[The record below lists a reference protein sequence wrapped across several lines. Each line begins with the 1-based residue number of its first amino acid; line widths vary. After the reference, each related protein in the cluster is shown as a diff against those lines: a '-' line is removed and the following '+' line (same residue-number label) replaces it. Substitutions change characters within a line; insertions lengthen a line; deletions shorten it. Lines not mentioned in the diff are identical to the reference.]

1 MNAVRSRRFR
11 FKFMALAPL
20 LAAVALTSWAFASP
34 VGSSPDDDFHLA
46 STWCATGNVAHECQA
61 VSDQG
66 KRAVPGALIQGR
78 CFAGK
83 GELSAACL
91 STSPHNTQNGLV
103 ATNRVNLRGF
113 YPPLYYLSMHLFVTS
128 NIAVSVVLMRIVNIL
143 LFVGLATAIYVLLPA
158 RRRLSL
164 VWGLAMTL
172 VPLGLFLVASNNPSG
187 WAAISAGTLW
197 ISLVGY
203 FESSGARKA
212 GLGTVAAVATVLGAG
227 ARADSAVYA
236 VVAVVVAVL
245 LTGRLN
251 RRWLVSA
258 ILPLVL
264 AVMAAVFYLS
274 AKQSSVALSGIPDRG
289 ATHQI
294 PWHNLL
300 FTDFL
305 NVPYLWAGVF
315 GSWELG
321 WLDTPMPA
329 IVWVGGLGAFVALAL
344 AGLASQSTRKLL
356 AMAMVLGALWLIPTY
371 TLVQSGVVVG
381 TVVQPRYILPLVI
394 MLGGIAL
401 LQVDEPAFTL
411 SKAQVVILV
420 SMLSVANA
428 AALHFNMRR
437 YITGTTVT
445 GWDLNTAAQW
455 WWNIPFSPMM
465 VWAVGSLSFAAFLVV
480 IAVGTMRVRAAAV
493 VPHPQAAPTTAA
505 HRAGGPPWH
514 HRFHRDVSA
523 GQAVTR

>member
-66 KRAVPGALIQGR
+66 KRAVPGALIKGR

-91 STSPHNTQNGLV
+91 STSPHKTQNGLV

-158 RRRLSL
+158 HRRLSL

-212 GLGTVAAVATVLGAG
+212 GLGAVAAVSTVLGAG

-264 AVMAAVFYLS
+264 AAMAVVLLLS
-274 AKQSSVALSGIPDRG
+274 ASQSGVPASGLHSDPRQALSW
-289 ATHQI
+289 HQ
-294 PWHNLL
+294 LL
-300 FTDFL
+300 FTNFL
-305 NVPYLWAGVF
+305 NVPSLWSGVF
-315 GSWELG
+315 GSWQLG

-329 IVWVGGLGAFVALAL
+329 IVWVGALSAFAVLAF
-344 AGLASQSTRKLL
+344 AGLVWMSARKLL
-356 AMAMVLGALWLIPTY
+356 AIATVLGALWVIPTY
-371 TLVQSGVVVG
+371 ILVKSGVLVG
-381 TVVQPRYILPLVI
+381 HAVQPRYILPLI
-394 MLGGIAL
+394 ILLGGVAL
-401 LQVDEPAFTL
+401 FQVGGERLKF
-411 SKAQVVILV
+411 SKAQVVVIICT
-420 SMLSVANA
+420 LSVANA
-428 AALHFNMRR
+428 TALHFNMRR